1 MSEIIF
7 RAFFHTFSKPHEKMA
22 VKQKSC
28 LSQHTAHF
36 PIDINNKIK
45 KAATILII
53 LLIQYPYLCEFKKQ
67 VLFS

>member
-7 RAFFHTFSKPHEKMA
+7 RASFRTFSKPHEKMA
-22 VKQKSC
+22 VKQKKLFVSA
-28 LSQHTAHF
+28 TVHF

-45 KAATILII
+45 KATAILII

-67 VLFS
+67 ILFS